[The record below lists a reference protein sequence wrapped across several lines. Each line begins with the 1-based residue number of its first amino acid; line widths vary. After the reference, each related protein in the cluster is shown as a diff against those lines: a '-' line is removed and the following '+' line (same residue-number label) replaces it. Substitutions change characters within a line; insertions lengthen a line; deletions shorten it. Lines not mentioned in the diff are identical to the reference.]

1 MKYAR
6 GFTGW
11 RTPLAVVAYFALV
24 AAPSAVQA
32 RDQRSA
38 ILAAQNVARWT
49 KVAQSAAKTVS
60 TRLMIV
66 ELQNAADASVV
77 AKSYGA
83 EVVRRYKSDP
93 RVVVLS
99 APNVLLAQ
107 TIAHNLLADQ
117 RVQMASVVE
126 NVPYAKDSFVPN
138 DPYYNKDNPAAGWP
152 GQWYLKNTVTTG
164 LDINVAPAWL
174 DDRTGTGV
182 IVGVVDDGLQTN
194 HPEFTLNYSSV
205 SSFDFGQNDSNPS
218 PVFNDDSHGTAIAG
232 LISARG
238 GNGAGITGVAPFSAL
253 AGLRVDFSSGS
264 FATQAADATNYRS
277 GSTSTDIRVKNHS
290 YGPIA
295 PYNSSQPQVD
305 AVVNSTGL
313 GTIHVRSAGN
323 GRGTTGEDCNK
334 YKERN
339 IPETIVVG
347 AIGSDG
353 KFGTYSNYGAS
364 LTCVAPSSPNA
375 SPLFS
380 LITTDRTTEAAGF
393 NGASDTFPDADYSS
407 TFGFT
412 SAAAPLVTGAVA
424 LMVQTRPGITTRF
437 VKHVLAQT
445 CKVVDAGDV
454 SAESDGGWKTNSAGI
469 EFNPN
474 YGFGLIDVNAMID
487 KTRRFS
493 GVTTLGTQNI
503 GPVVVSQ
510 SIPDNSTTG
519 VTKTFNVTQAGKIEE
534 IQINLNITHTWRGDL
549 DAYLTSPSGSV
560 RRLFNSMLGDNG
572 SSINWTFSSNA
583 FWGETAAGTWSLQVR
598 DRAASDVGTWNT
610 YSVTIR
616 TGELIPVSTTV
627 SGSITLG
634 DWQLN
639 PPAKSVQMELRQTGG
654 GPVVETVNPALGAGG
669 AYSFSTTSYGTYDL
683 YVRGDRWLWY
693 KLGTVNLTGN
703 PVSGQ
708 SATLINGDILV
719 DNIINTD
726 DYLALSTYF
735 DTDSGLP
742 DWNTAD
748 GNGIVPEH
756 CDLDGSGGVNTDDYL
771 ILSNNFDL
779 AGDE

>member
-1 MKYAR
+1 MKTDR
-6 GFTGW
+6 GFTSW
-11 RTPLAVVAYFALV
+11 RMPVGVVAYLVLV
-24 AAPSAVQA
+24 ASSPTAGA
-32 RDQRSA
+32 RTNRSE
-38 ILAAQNVARWT
+38 ILAAQRAARWT
-49 KVAQSAAKTVS
+49 KIAQPSAKARA
-60 TRLMIV
+60 TRLIEV
-66 ELQNAADASVV
+66 RLVNSLDADVV
-77 AKSYGA
+77 AKSIGTT
-83 EVVRRYKSDP
+83 VQRHFVSDP
-93 RVVVLS
+93 RVVVLEAPSVPLARTAAYNIQSDFRVVS
-99 APNVLLAQ
+99 AA
-107 TIAHNLLADQ
+107 
-117 RVQMASVVE
+117 VVDD
-126 NVPYAKDSFVPN
+126 VPYAKDSFVPN
-138 DPYYNKDNPAAGWP
+138 DPYYTKDNPAAGWP
-152 GQWYLKNTVTTG
+152 GQWYLKNTVTAG
-164 LDINVAPAWL
+164 LDVNVESAWL

-194 HPEFTLNYSSV
+194 HPDLTLNYSSI

-218 PVFNDDSHGTAIAG
+218 PVYNDDSHGTAIAG

-238 GNGAGITGVAPFSAL
+238 GNGSGITGIAPYSTV

-264 FATQAADATNYRS
+264 FATQASDATNYRS
-277 GSTSTDIRVKNHS
+277 GSGAGDIRVKNHS
-290 YGPIA
+290 YGPIS

-375 SPLFS
+375 SPLLS
-380 LITTDRTTEAAGF
+380 LITTDRTTEANGF
-393 NGASDTFPDADYSS
+393 NGGSDTFPDGDYCS

-412 SAAAPLVTGAVA
+412 SAAAPLVTGSIA
-424 LMVQTRPGITTRF
+424 LMVQTRPGINTRY

-445 CKVVDAGDV
+445 CKVVDASDA
-454 SAESDGGWKTNSAGI
+454 SAESDGGWKTNAAGI
-469 EFNPN
+469 KFNPN

-493 GVTTLGTQNI
+493 GVTALGTQTV

-510 SIPDNSTTG
+510 AIPDNSTTG
-519 VTKTFNVTQAGKIEE
+519 VSKTFNITQPGKIEE
-534 IQINLNITHTWRGDL
+534 IQITLNVTHTWRGDL

-583 FWGETAAGTWSLQVR
+583 FWGETAAGTWTIQVR
-598 DRAASDVGTWNT
+598 DRGASDVGTWNT
-610 YSVTIR
+610 VTATVR
-616 TGELIPVSTTV
+616 TGELIPVSTLV

-634 DWQLN
+634 NWLPD
-639 PPAKSVQMELRQTGG
+639 PPAKTVQMELRPVGG
-654 GPVVETVNPALGAGG
+654 GAAVETVNPTLGSGG
-669 AYSFSTTSYGTYDL
+669 AYSFSTTTYGSYDL
-683 YVRGDRWLWY
+683 YVRGDRWLW
-693 KLGTVNLTGN
+693 KKIGTVSLIGN
-703 PVSGQ
+703 NVSGQ
-708 SATLINGDILV
+708 NATLLNGDIV
-719 DNIINTD
+719 DDNIINTD

-735 DTDSGLP
+735 DTDDTIGG
-742 DWNTAD
+742 WTTED
-748 GNGIVPEH
+748 GNGITPEH

-771 ILSNNFDL
+771 ILSENFDN
-779 AGDE
+779 AGDL